1 MLGKLLKHEWKQT
14 WKLPAF
20 ILLTA
25 MVITLIGVGSFF
37 TPLWN
42 NDSSFI
48 LTFTGYL
55 FLFLTIILLIAA
67 VLGIFVYFSI
77 RFYKNLFTDEG
88 YLMHTLPVT
97 CNQLIISKFLL
108 FLFWLVVSGTLI
120 SLCGTA
126 LMLAWDQALDLG
138 MLEGLRELAQQVSD
152 YGFSKFISEL
162 NDACKYITGLP
173 VWCFAILYVF
183 CMIINI
189 FHVILT
195 PYFAISIGQLFSRFK
210 LAASIGIYIAILVI
224 QQTVAMII
232 TFPVNMSLMM
242 KQVDSVMGY
251 SEYKISTF
259 YAMNAPSAI
268 ITLVLTVLFYFFTHN
283 MMKKHLNLD

>member
-20 ILLTA
+20 ILLAA

-42 NDSSFI
+42 NDSSFL

-55 FLFLTIILLIAA
+55 FLFITVILLIASILA
-67 VLGIFVYFSI
+67 IFVYFSI

-97 CNQLIISKFLL
+97 CNQLIWGKFFI
-108 FLFWLVVSGTLI
+108 FLFWLVVSGILV

-126 LMLAWDQALDLG
+126 LLLAWDQALDLNI
-138 MLEGLRELAQQVSD
+138 LETFRELGQALHD
-152 YGFSKFISEL
+152 YGFVKLMGEL
-162 NDACKYITGLP
+162 NEACRTITGLP
-173 VWCFAILYVF
+173 VLIFAILYVLSI
-183 CMIINI
+183 IINI

-210 LAASIGIYIAILVI
+210 LAASIGIYIAILII

-232 TFPVNMSLMM
+232 TFPINMSLMA
-242 KQVDSVMGY
+242 KQIDSVMGLY
-251 SEYKISTF
+251 EYKISTF
-259 YAMNAPSAI
+259 YAMYAPPVI
-268 ITLVLTVLFYFFTHN
+268 MTLVLTVLFYFFTHN
-283 MMKKHLNLD
+283 LMKKHLNLD